1 MTDRITL
8 PRLIL
13 PWTKTSQLS
22 ANSRLHWRRKAQ
34 LIKAQKATTH
44 GLALEAG
51 WHRIRIPEGAIID
64 VVLTYCP
71 PSQGGFP
78 DDDNVLTANKGARDS
93 LAAVLGI
100 DDRRFRARAI
110 PGERCKLGA
119 GIIDAAVVD
128 GYVSNQGRW
137 NDRP

>member
-1 MTDRITL
+1 MTDRIVL

-22 ANSRLHWRRKAQ
+22 ANSRLHWRCKAQ

-44 GLALEAG
+44 VLALEAG

-119 GIIDAAVVD
+119 VIVDAAVVD
-128 GYVSNQGRW
+128 
-137 NDRP
+137 

>member
-1 MTDRITL
+1 MTNSSTSAASALPSTPIVLITGGSRGL
-8 PRLIL
+8 GR
-13 PWTKTSQLS
+13 S
-22 ANSRLHWRRKAQ
+22 AA
-34 LIKAQKATTH
+34 
-44 GLALEAG
+44 LAAARTG
-51 WHRIRIPEGAIID
+51 ID

-119 GIIDAAVVD
+119 VIVDADVVD
-128 GYVSNQGRW
+128 
-137 NDRP
+137 

>member
-1 MTDRITL
+1 MTDRIVL

-44 GLALEAG
+44 ALALGAG

-78 DDDNVLTANKGARDS
+78 DDDNVLTAHKGARDS
-93 LAAVLGI
+93 LAAVLGV

-119 GIIDAAVVD
+119 VIVDAAVVD
-128 GYVSNQGRW
+128 
-137 NDRP
+137 